1 MAARKHVSTLVA
13 VLGLAGA
20 FVVLPTVEVSAKPA
34 PVKPKL
40 VRVAVPAVPVAQQRT
55 LAGATPRSA
64 TSATPARAAD
74 KRVVAALTSTGTP
87 FDVAGVTFTGA
98 APAGMTVEARTRTSA
113 GWSPW
118 LELEVDDADGPDPGS
133 ADAEGARRGTE
144 PITSAG
150 ATGLEVRVAT
160 NGRTAPAGLTATL
173 VDAGSSAADGQ
184 LGIRSGSAVAAVR
197 QPTIIT
203 RAEWGA
209 DESIRTCTPETLPG
223 IKGAVVHH
231 TVNANDYTQA
241 QAASLVRG
249 IYAYHVQSNG
259 WCDIGYQF
267 LVDRFGKVYEGR
279 YGSSTSFVQGAQ
291 TAGFN
296 TDTVGVSVIGDH
308 TSLAFSSA
316 TISSVS
322 AVIAWLADR
331 AGFDP
336 AGTTTFTSAGNSKY
350 PAGTVVTKSRVSAHR
365 DYGQTDC
372 PGDAGYT
379 QLSSIRSSAASTW
392 SAGRQSF
399 TAMAP
404 TPVVETFNR
413 PAGTAF
419 TLSGHGSGHGR
430 GMSQYGAN
438 GAARAGLTA
447 AQIAAFY
454 YPGTT
459 LASQGDPQLRIHL
472 SDLGSGGTTAAPQSG
487 LTFYDG
493 KATNVLSAATS
504 WRIVPEGGGL
514 TLQWRTGTTWT
525 SSGYWKAWKTA
536 PLVLSRPSTGVL
548 RVVLPSGQQ
557 RDYAG
562 SVTTLPWGTAARS
575 VNTTDAE
582 SHTSAVVPNEMSP
595 SWPAAALQAQAI
607 AARSYAAYA
616 RAHPLSASYDTC
628 DSSSCQ
634 VYRGIADYDAAGTL
648 RTARL
653 DSRSTAA
660 TSATAGSVVRY
671 NGSAA
676 LTEFGASN
684 GGVTVASSLPYQ
696 VEKVDPYD
704 GVAVTGNTHSWTAS
718 LALSRIESAYPSTG
732 TLSSLSVLSRSG
744 GGDWGG
750 RVVSVR
756 ITGSAGSVTVSGDSF
771 RTAMGLRSTWWTV
784 TSPPAVSARTLPR
797 DLTADTLGDAL
808 TPSGAGAAA
817 LAYTGNKG
825 FSLRTLASTGFSGT
839 SLLTGVGPFD
849 SDNIADVVAR
859 RSDGSLWLW
868 SGSPQGVL
876 DREPV
881 RIGTGWGGV
890 NLLVPVGDLSGDGL
904 TDVLA
909 RSTDGS
915 LVLHLGN
922 GAGAF
927 SGSRKIGAGWGIFSH
942 VTAGDFDG
950 DGRTDVAAIRASDG
964 RLYFYAG
971 LAGGTLQAGQVIG
984 TTDWRG
990 FSELKSVGDLTGDG
1004 RHDLLVRRTSDGAL
1018 FIEPV
1023 TGSFV
1028 IGTALPAGTHTWT
1041 TRLGQ

>member
-1 MAARKHVSTLVA
+1 VSTLVA
-13 VLGLAGA
+13 VLGLACA
-20 FVVLPTVEVSAKPA
+20 SVVLPTVEVSAKPA

-40 VRVAVPAVPVAQQRT
+40 VRVAVPAVPVAQQRS
-55 LAGATPRSA
+55 AAVSTPG
-64 TSATPARAAD
+64 TRAAG
-74 KRVVAALTSTGTP
+74 KHVVAALTSTGTA

-98 APAGMTVEARTRTSA
+98 TPAGMTVEARTRTA
-113 GWSPW
+113 TGWSPW
-118 LELEVDDADGPDPGS
+118 LELEVDDADGPDAGS
-133 ADAEGARRGTE
+133 ADARGAHKATE
-144 PITSAG
+144 PVTAAG

-160 NGRTAPAGLTATL
+160 SGTKAPAGLIATL
-173 VDAGSSAADGQ
+173 VDAGSSAADAQVGVA
-184 LGIRSGSAVAAVR
+184 RPASAVAAVT

-209 DESIRTCTPETLPG
+209 DESIRTCVPETITG
-223 IKGAVVHH
+223 VKGAVVHH

-249 IYAYHVQSNG
+249 IYAYHVQSEG

-279 YGSSTSFVQGAQ
+279 YGSLTRFVQGAQ

-296 TDTVGVSVIGDH
+296 TQTVGVSVIGDH
-308 TSLAFSSA
+308 QTLAFSAA
-316 TISSVS
+316 TTAAVS
-322 AVIAWLADR
+322 NVIAWLADR
-331 AGFDP
+331 ADFDP
-336 AGTTTFTSAGNSKY
+336 AGATTFTSAGNSKY
-350 PAGTVVTKSRVSAHR
+350 AAGTVVTEDRVSGHR
-365 DYGQTDC
+365 DYGQTEC
-372 PGDAGYT
+372 PGNAGYA
-379 QLSSIRSSAASTW
+379 QLAAIRSSAASTW

-404 TPVVETFNR
+404 TPVVETFAR
-413 PAGTAF
+413 PAGTSF
-419 TLSGHGSGHGR
+419 SLSGHGSGHAR

-447 AQIAAFY
+447 AQIAGFY

-459 LASQGDPQLRIHL
+459 FASQGDPQLRTYL
-472 SDLGSGGTTAAPQSG
+472 SDLGSGGTTVAQQAG

-493 KATNVLSAATS
+493 KATTVLSSATS

-514 TLQWRTGTTWT
+514 TLQWRTGTTWA

-548 RVVLPSGQQ
+548 RVVLPSGLQ

-562 SVTTLPWGTAARS
+562 SVTTYAWGTGARS
-575 VNTTDAE
+575 VNTTNAE
-582 SHTSAVVPNEMSP
+582 SHTRAVVPNEMSP
-595 SWPAAALQAQAI
+595 SWPTAALQAQAI

-616 RAHPLSASYDTC
+616 RAHPLSSSYDTC

-634 VYRGIADYDAAGTL
+634 VYRGIADYDSAGTL

-671 NGSAA
+671 NGSPA
-676 LTEFGASN
+676 LTEFGAAN
-684 GGVTVASSLPYQ
+684 GGITVGSSLPYQ
-696 VEKVDPYD
+696 VAKADPYD
-704 GVAVTGNTHSWTAS
+704 AVAVTGNPHSWTAS
-718 LALSRIESAYPSTG
+718 LAVTRVEGAYPSTG
-732 TLSSLSVLSRSG
+732 TLSSLAVLSRSG

-756 ITGSAGSVTVSGDSF
+756 ITGSTGSVTVSGDSF
-771 RTAMGLRSTWWTV
+771 RSAMGLRSTWWTV
-784 TSPPAVSARTLPR
+784 TSPPAVSSRTLPR
-797 DLTADTLGDAL
+797 DLTADSLGDAL

-817 LAYTGNKG
+817 LAYSGNKG
-825 FSLRTLASTGFSGT
+825 FSVRTLASTGFSGT

-868 SGSPQGVL
+868 SGSANGVL
-876 DREPV
+876 DRAPV
-881 RIGTGWGGV
+881 RIGTGWGDA
-890 NLLVPVGDLSGDGL
+890 NLLVPVGDLSGDGR
-904 TDVLA
+904 TDLLA
-909 RSTDGS
+909 RTSAGA
-915 LVLHLGN
+915 LVLHLGS
-922 GAGAF
+922 GAGTITGTRQI
-927 SGSRKIGAGWGIFSH
+927 GSGWGIFSQ

-950 DGRTDVAAIRASDG
+950 DGRTDLAAIRASDG
-964 RLYFYAG
+964 RLWFYGG
-971 LAGGTLQAGQVIG
+971 LGGGSLRAGQVIG
-984 TTDWRG
+984 TTDWRE
-990 FSELKSVGDLTGDG
+990 FSEFKSIGDLTGDG
-1004 RHDLLVRRTSDGAL
+1004 RHDFLVRRASDGAL

-1023 TGSFV
+1023 TGSV
-1028 IGTALPAGTHTWT
+1028 VLGAALPAGTHPWS